1 MESRARVF
9 GENGAVVKLE
19 DETRLKETI
28 AVWDERIATH
38 DLIVKLFGDHLFDS
52 AGNYAGGI
60 HKARPLHLDLNIML
74 HGAGVIGLLLLILFY
89 LKLFYKFIILKVKLN
104 LPNERM
110 LLSAFIGMYLSH
122 LFVLLSGGI
131 SVMSFNLISYLYM
144 GAILGLFRS
153 ARMGTLPEINEKQ
166 NISKEP
172 VTNSYLMPL
181 KSKPYIYSVHE
192 SKKMDVN

>member
-1 MESRARVF
+1 
-9 GENGAVVKLE
+9 
-19 DETRLKETI
+19 
-28 AVWDERIATH
+28 
-38 DLIVKLFGDHLFDS
+38 
-52 AGNYAGGI
+52 
-60 HKARPLHLDLNIML
+60 
-74 HGAGVIGLLLLILFY
+74 
-89 LKLFYKFIILKVKLN
+89 
-104 LPNERM
+104 
-110 LLSAFIGMYLSH
+110 LSH